1 MQEDELGAHFAFLDQ
16 PYAWGMLP
24 IPTHVAVMEAF
35 GEFEGNETLIEEMK
49 IWLLKQKQTHG
60 WNNSVAT
67 ADAVYA
73 LLCTGADLLQNQG
86 DVRITLADEVLET
99 LSPAKTIVPDLG
111 YVKQSYQGKEK
122 AVDAR
127 EAVVEKRDAGIAWGA
142 VYAQYL
148 SPMTDVAQQGAELNV
163 DRKFYVERTD
173 ANGRKSL
180 VQVGDKATLKV
191 GDMVVSRIT
200 ISLDRSMDFVQ
211 LKDRLASCFEPL
223 NALSG
228 YRWNQGIGYYVE
240 SEDAATNFFFDALGK
255 GVYVLESRYR
265 IARAGSYQV
274 GLASMQCAY
283 APEFSTHSS
292 GLTIEVVE

>member
-1 MQEDELGAHFAFLDQ
+1 M
-16 PYAWGMLP
+16 
-24 IPTHVAVMEAF
+24 
-35 GEFEGNETLIEEMK
+35 
-49 IWLLKQKQTHG
+49 
-60 WNNSVAT
+60 
-67 ADAVYA
+67 
-73 LLCTGADLLQNQG
+73 
-86 DVRITLADEVLET
+86 
-99 LSPAKTIVPDLG
+99 PDLG

>member
-1 MQEDELGAHFAFLDQ
+1 M
-16 PYAWGMLP
+16 WS
-24 IPTHVAVMEAF
+24 
-35 GEFEGNETLIEEMK
+35 
-49 IWLLKQKQTHG
+49 
-60 WNNSVAT
+60 NNVAT

-73 LLCTGADLLQNQG
+73 LLCTGTDLLQNQG
-86 DVRITLADEVLET
+86 DVRISIGDEVIET
-99 LSPAKTIVPDLG
+99 LTPAKTIVPDLG
-111 YVKQSYQGKEK
+111 YVKQSFTDNKK
-122 AVDAR
+122 VLDAR

-148 SPMTDVAQQGAELNV
+148 SPMIDVSQQGAELNV
-163 DRKFYVERTD
+163 DRKFYVEHTD

-180 VQVGDKATLKV
+180 VEVGDKATLKV
-191 GDMVVSRIT
+191 GDMIVSRIT

-240 SEDAATNFFFDALGK
+240 SEDTATNFFFDALGK

-265 IARAGSYQV
+265 ISRAGTYQV
-274 GLASMQCAY
+274 GIASMQCAY
-283 APEFSTHSS
+283 APEYVSHSS
-292 GLTIEVVE
+292 GMTIEVE